1 MPSRSSSESVASHSR
16 PSRSRNS
23 PVVEH
28 SGSDFD
34 AEAEH
39 TTDCHEEKESHNGRE
54 GLENALHDANAD
66 FRGFKPGIPA
76 PRKLVPSKRI
86 YGSSDQE
93 DVEITSASKTRS
105 LCSRI
110 PDTGAIEVEQRPRSS
125 RAPSPEVKA
134 ELNEVN
140 QLQPVGDVPAGG
152 PMAKGATLGNFAEPG
167 GKDQLSIADRD
178 INIDDLAY
186 ILHRPLLLR
195 LALLFH
201 TRLSRFT
208 SEERSN
214 LLGLDPSLIASL
226 WAPVVSIFVD
236 TYFHLQAGK
245 VSVPQK
251 QETCSKAD
259 VVTLASASLLR
270 TLAIKHID
278 PVLEGLD
285 AKECD
290 HLRQMSVAGLDKLVE
305 TWEYDLKFVKCH

>member
-1 MPSRSSSESVASHSR
+1 MFVRHRDLTP
-16 PSRSRNS
+16 P
-23 PVVEH
+23 
-28 SGSDFD
+28 
-34 AEAEH
+34 
-39 TTDCHEEKESHNGRE
+39 
-54 GLENALHDANAD
+54 
-66 FRGFKPGIPA
+66 FK
-76 PRKLVPSKRI
+76 K
-86 YGSSDQE
+86 
-93 DVEITSASKTRS
+93 ASKTRS

-152 PMAKGATLGNFAEPG
+152 PMAKGATLGNFAEVCSCPMKSKNDRILTLYLFEPG